1 MEEDIKHNI
10 RKKRGVPRKIFA
22 KNTDAEQNKETQ
34 ESEKLTENINSM
46 ETPKTGSGNEFL
58 NDIGSENE
66 TRNVA
71 PPVTEVTSATATT
84 PTGDTGIKTDAA
96 FVDDVDTKSM
106 SSIDPLLAEEVA
118 HKSYAKG
125 LTDTSNIPTG
135 EIPEAKFVMPK
146 NVIDD
151 SPPAQTQQIP
161 KAEPIQPLNKDA
173 ETLSP
178 AEKRAGAQLSVEAF
192 WTGWDKVN
200 LLMGKW
206 LQFPMDK
213 RIKMHHDDELDLNM
227 KVRVSVD
234 GTQITIN
241 EFYEQLNSDIAE
253 VFTTDPKLKERLY
266 EPMVREAEKL
276 GLVMTDRQFII
287 KELGQE
293 VVTKVVQVIS
303 IKSSLSSFTKQMK
316 EAYAEQKKEA
326 EERKKE
332 EKAAEEKRAKMID
345 PDTDEGM
352 AAIHDWYKKLRDLE
366 DDSVRRAARMSEEF
380 KKTPEGVREER
391 EEVVASAPKV
401 SVVVEEQP
409 KKESPAVTSTEIVV
423 AVEEVKDEKE

>member
-1 MEEDIKHNI
+1 MDEDIKQNI

-22 KNTDAEQNKETQ
+22 KNTDAQQNQEPEKSTQ
-34 ESEKLTENINSM
+34 NVNSM
-46 ETPKTGSGNEFL
+46 ETPNTGGNNEFL

-66 TRNVA
+66 KRTTA
-71 PPVTEVTSATATT
+71 PPVTEVTSTMSST
-84 PTGDTGIKTDAA
+84 PTSDTGIKTDAA
-96 FVDDVDTKSM
+96 FVDDGDAKSKAT
-106 SSIDPLLAEEVA
+106 IDPLLAEDVA

-135 EIPEAKFVMPK
+135 DIPEAKFVMPK
-146 NVIDD
+146 NIIDD

-200 LLMGKW
+200 MLLGKW

-213 RIKMHHDDELDLNM
+213 RIKMHHADELDLNM

-241 EFYEQLNSDIAE
+241 EFYEQLNKDIEE

-293 VVTKVVQVIS
+293 VITKVVQVVS
-303 IKSSLSSFTKQMK
+303 IKSSLNSFTKQMK
-316 EAYAEQKKEA
+316 ETYAEQKKA
-326 EERKKE
+326 EEEKKKE
-332 EKAAEEKRAKMID
+332 EKVAEEKRARMID

-352 AAIHDWYKKLRDLE
+352 ATIHDWYKKLRDLE
-366 DDSVRRAARMSEEF
+366 DDGVRRAARMSEEF
-380 KKTPEGVREER
+380 KKTPEGVYEEK
-391 EEVVASAPKV
+391 EETPAPTPKV
-401 SVVVEEQP
+401 NVVVEEQS
-409 KKESPAVTSTEIVV
+409 KKEAPASTSTEIVV